1 MIPSQLVAA
10 GRRRLE
16 LIAFA
21 TFAIALP
28 CFAWG
33 PDGHRIIADI
43 AELYLTPQAKA
54 AIKDLL
60 GDQSL
65 ADVSDWADKIRDQ
78 PQYEWTKPLHYINAP
93 RSATKVNLE
102 RDCGHDKCVVAAI
115 NKNAEVLR
123 DPKSTRDQ
131 RIESLKFLV
140 HYVGDVHQPLHVSY
154 EDDKGGNFVKVTW
167 MGDATWNFHSVWDS
181 ALIKKRMNDDRLAM
195 TKAIEASITGKDLRT
210 WRQSTNPVAW
220 ANESLTITRRLYKN
234 LPADR
239 QLDVAYYNANIS
251 TVETQ
256 LAVAGVRL
264 AAMLNDIFAPGDK
277 ADPASEPAQSQPESP
292 ATPASPAPPATQP
305 Q

>member
-1 MIPSQLVAA
+1 
-10 GRRRLE
+10 
-16 LIAFA
+16 LIALA
-21 TFAIALP
+21 ALAIVVP
-28 CFAWG
+28 SFAWG

-43 AELYLTPQAKA
+43 AEIYLTPQAKA

-60 GDQSL
+60 GDQSM
-65 ADVSDWADKIRDQ
+65 ADVSDWADRIRDQ

-93 RSATKVNLE
+93 RSATKVSME
-102 RDCGHDKCVVAAI
+102 RDCGHEKCVVAAI
-115 NKNAEVLR
+115 NKSADVLR
-123 DPKSTRDQ
+123 DPNSTRDQ
-131 RIESLKFLV
+131 RIEALKFLV
-140 HYVGDVHQPLHVSY
+140 HFVGDVHQPLHVSY
-154 EDDKGGNFVKVTW
+154 EDDKGGNFVKLTW

-181 ALIKKRMNDDRLAM
+181 ALIKKRMNDDRQAM

-210 WRQSTNPVAW
+210 WRQSTNPFAW

-239 QLDVAYYNANIS
+239 HLDAAYYDANIG

-264 AAMLNDIFAPGDK
+264 AAMLNDIFASGDETE
-277 ADPASEPAQSQPESP
+277 PASEPASSQPETPTPTSPP
-292 ATPASPAPPATQP
+292 ATPP